1 MKLVESMAYSE
12 KNLFGGKRV
21 TLEFYDQDAA
31 TNALISLREEA
42 GKAFKRS
49 DYEKAEALLSGANEF
64 ERNIEKVFAEENE
77 EAVGNEEN
85 EDVSDVVEDGLPEIP
100 FI

>member
-21 TLEFYDQDAA
+21 TLEFCDQDAA

>member
-1 MKLVESMAYSE
+1 M
-12 KNLFGGKRV
+12 
-21 TLEFYDQDAA
+21 
-31 TNALISLREEA
+31 
-42 GKAFKRS
+42 
-49 DYEKAEALLSGANEF
+49 SGANEF

>member
-12 KNLFGGKRV
+12 KKLFGGKRV

-64 ERNIEKVFAEENE
+64 ERNIEKVFAEEKE
-77 EAVGNEEN
+77 DGGNEEN

>member
-1 MKLVESMAYSE
+1 MKVVESMAYSE
-12 KNLFGGKRV
+12 KNIFGGKKV

-31 TNALISLREEA
+31 IKVLSSLREEA
-42 GKAFKRS
+42 GKAFKKYE
-49 DYEKAEALLSGANEF
+49 DEKAEALLSGANEF
-64 ERNIEKVFAEENE
+64 KRNIEKVFAEEKE
-77 EAVGNEEN
+77 DGGNEEN